1 MQGQGDVARPASQIE
16 DSGGLAVDDSLQEA
30 FPPKNIQ
37 PEAENAVI
45 AVVGGGEL
53 GKKGLN
59 PRSVIGRVQLAVD
72 LACVLGVVVA
82 KVSAS

>member
-1 MQGQGDVARPASQIE
+1 MEKQTDIARTAGQIE
-16 DSGGLAVDDSLQEA
+16 DFFWGLRAEGGDQFFSPGNIKGEA
-30 FPPKNIQ
+30 KEPI
-37 PEAENAVI
+37 V

-59 PRSVIGRVQLAVD
+59 PRSVIGRIQLAVD
-72 LACVLGVVVA
+72 LAGVLGVVVA